1 MSDDDENIERQDTL
15 ILDTPP
21 STPEAQIRND
31 EPDSEEGKSTE
42 QLDLD
47 RVVVEEPPKK
57 SRKSTKRRI
66 IYGDQNRSPN
76 KPKKPKPNQLF
87 KF

>member
-1 MSDDDENIERQDTL
+1 MSEDDIERQETL

-21 STPEAQIRND
+21 STPEEQIR

-42 QLDLD
+42 QRDLD

-57 SRKSTKRRI
+57 KRKSTKRRI
-66 IYGDQNRSPN
+66 TYGTENRSPN
-76 KPKKPKPNQLF
+76 KS
-87 KF
+87 KFVSLRF